1 MVKEKEN
8 TMRKQTLAVAVALAI
23 SILAVGDCFARPGT
37 LQANIPFAF
46 EVGDKRLPAGQYQ
59 IETVTTGSG
68 TLQVIR
74 QSNGGANIFLST
86 IAVEVHD
93 SNSNAKLVFHRYG
106 SEYFLSQIW
115 NAEGKVRRLNESKQE
130 KEAAR
135 NGSAIEVALST
146 R

>member
-1 MVKEKEN
+1 
-8 TMRKQTLAVAVALAI
+8 MRKQTLAVAVALAI
-23 SILAVGDCFARPGT
+23 SILGVGDCFARPGM

-59 IETVTTGSG
+59 IESVTTGSG

-93 SNSNAKLVFHRYG
+93 SNSKAKLVFHRYG
-106 SEYFLSQIW
+106 SEYFLAQIW
-115 NAEGKVRRLNESKQE
+115 NGEGKVRLNESKQE

-135 NGSAIEVALST
+135 NGSAIEVALSV